1 MFYFPELWLLGTALI
16 FTLVGYFMGRSSG
29 ERRGIV
35 MCLEALIAMK
45 VVKLKTLPNGEEE
58 VVQYNDRI

>member
-1 MFYFPELWLLGTALI
+1 MFYFPELWLLGTALV
-16 FTLVGYFMGRSSG
+16 FTLVGYFMGRSSR

-45 VVKLKTLPNGEEE
+45 VVKLKTMPNGEEE
-58 VVQYNDRI
+58 VVQYDER

>member
-16 FTLVGYFMGRSSG
+16 FTLVGYFMGRSTG
-29 ERRGIV
+29 QRRGIE

-45 VVKLKTLPNGEEE
+45 VVKLKTMPNGEEE
-58 VVQYNDRI
+58 VVQYDER